1 MSSIEALRNRL
12 IDRIMATRNE
22 QFLEAIDKLFSSVQK
37 EEILSLTSE
46 QIELLMMSEE
56 DIKTGN
62 IVSEEELNE
71 KDSEWMD

>member
-1 MSSIEALRNRL
+1 MSSIEALKNRL

-22 QFLEAIDKLFSSVQK
+22 KFLEAIDKLFSSVQK
-37 EEILSLTSE
+37 EEFLSLTSE
-46 QIELLMMSEE
+46 QIEMLMMSEE

>member
-1 MSSIEALRNRL
+1 MSSIETLRNRL
-12 IDRIMATRNE
+12 IDRIMATRNKK
-22 QFLEAIDKLFSSVQK
+22 FLEAIDKLFSSVQK

-46 QIELLMMSEE
+46 QIEMLMMSEE

-62 IVSEEELNE
+62 IISEEELNE

>member
-22 QFLEAIDKLFSSVQK
+22 KFLEAIDKLFSSVQK
-37 EEILSLTSE
+37 EEMLSLTSE
-46 QIELLMMSEE
+46 QIEMLMMSEE

>member
-1 MSSIEALRNRL
+1 MSSIEAIRNRL

-22 QFLEAIDKLFSSVQK
+22 KFLEAIDKLFSSVQK
-37 EEILSLTSE
+37 EEMLSLTSE
-46 QIELLMMSEE
+46 QIEMLMMSEE